1 MNWNSLAGPQ
11 QKLAKEYNQAR
22 EERIPAF
29 QKQDKRELEELGRTH
44 EESEFP
50 GKAMSVGLTWDKL
63 SQASRHPEASQA
75 NTASDAPDQSVRS
88 AETAETNQSA

>member
-1 MNWNSLAGPQ
+1 MKWNSLTGPQ
-11 QKLAKEYNQAR
+11 QELAKEYNQAR

-29 QKQDKRELEELGRTH
+29 QKKDQRTLEELGKAH
-44 EESEFP
+44 EGLYFP

-63 SQASRHPEASQA
+63 SQASRLPEASQA